1 MYSEPILDIQ
11 EVRRT
16 FNKGKFIA
24 VDNVSLA
31 INKGEIHALIG
42 PNGAGKTTLVK
53 MVSTILD
60 PSAGRIL
67 INGLDTK
74 RQVSSARRNLGV
86 VLGGDL
92 GFYPR
97 ATAEQNMKFFADI
110 AGIDV
115 RRIKVEVDRVL
126 EIVEL
131 NDRRKS
137 RVNTFSRG
145 MMQRMHIARALLGDP
160 SLLVLD
166 EPTTGLDPDI
176 ALTIRKLIGDLQK
189 EGKAILMTS
198 HTMSEIEGLASDIS
212 VIGAGKLALT
222 GKLKDVIKHSGV
234 SVTSTLTLQAE
245 DLHALAPL
253 KAVSAVKEIR
263 KTPRGAHWALTII
276 WKNETTVENANSE
289 LNALFKQN
297 GVSVPIDLFSRPAN
311 LEDAYLAMASE
322 LRR

>member
-1 MYSEPILDIQ
+1 MYSEPILEIQ

-67 INGLDTK
+67 INGFDTK

-289 LNALFKQN
+289 LHALFKQN

>member
-234 SVTSTLTLQAE
+234 SVTSTLTLHAE
-245 DLHALAPL
+245 DLHVLALL